1 MFPYIKN
8 METDL
13 LLLRELDMDGSPE
26 SPDNAGLISNY
37 DKNIQL
43 YSLLRDIHSEKIISD
58 LPDSFE
64 IITLTHDTK
73 DRDNEPVI
81 NYISENL
88 KPNIENYFN
97 SGMRYVLILLNIT
110 YINIDYLTDLI
121 YKAKLDKYYNISD
134 IDTYLRSDNMYNKKL
149 FLENKE
155 LIGLDNLN
163 MNYKIIDYL
172 IDLTKVTNKRKFI
185 QSGHSNALL
194 IDLVDRTAE
203 RFEPN
208 GCYTTN
214 NDLDG
219 KLSVFFKS
227 IGIKKY
233 ISPIDFNVYE
243 GPQILHGKFIK
254 EMNPNIEYD
263 KLTAKAGYCLSWSFL
278 YLDNRLLNE
287 NYTQIDFLNQ
297 FVSISKTM
305 PEFAHRYIKK
315 YRYMLYSLQ
324 KLREK
329 YDMNESLERMKGL
342 FNEFDK
348 ITSI

>member
-1 MFPYIKN
+1 
-8 METDL
+8 METETL
-13 LLLRELDMDGSPE
+13 LQLRELDMDDSPNSPE
-26 SPDNAGLISNY
+26 NAGLISNT

-64 IITLTHDTK
+64 IITLISDTK
-73 DRDNEPVI
+73 ERDNEPVI
-81 NYISENL
+81 NYISEKL
-88 KPNIENYFN
+88 SANIKKYFK
-97 SGMRYVLILLNIT
+97 SDKRYVLIILNIT
-110 YINIDYLTDLI
+110 YINIDYLTNLI
-121 YKAKLDKYYNISD
+121 YKAKLDSYFNISD
-134 IDTYLRSDNMYNKKL
+134 INTYLLSDDMYNKKL

-155 LIGLDNLN
+155 LTELDNLN
-163 MNYKIIDYL
+163 RNYKIIEYI
-172 IDLTKVTNKRKFI
+172 IDLIKATSRRKFN

-194 IDLVDRTAE
+194 IDLVDKTAE

-214 NDLDG
+214 NDLDS
-219 KLSVFFKS
+219 KLSVFLKS

-233 ISPIDFNVYE
+233 ISPIDFNIYE
-243 GPQILHGKFIK
+243 GPQILHGKFIQ
-254 EMNPNIEYD
+254 EMNQNIEFD
-263 KLTAKAGYCLSWSFL
+263 KLTSKAGYCLSWSVL

-287 NYTQIDFLNQ
+287 NYTQIEFLTQ
-297 FVSISKTM
+297 FVSIAKTM
-305 PEFAHRYIKK
+305 PEFAHTYIKK

-342 FNEFDK
+342 FIEFDK